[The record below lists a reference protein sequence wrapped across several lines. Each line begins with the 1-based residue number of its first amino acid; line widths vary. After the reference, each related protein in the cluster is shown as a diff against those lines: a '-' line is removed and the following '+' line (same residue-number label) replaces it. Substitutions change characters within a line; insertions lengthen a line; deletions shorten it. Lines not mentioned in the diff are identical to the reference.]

1 MHIYREIYNKE
12 LAYTSMEAD
21 GPQARDPGEP
31 MVQVQ
36 CKGNLLEGF
45 FIPADADLFVLFK
58 HSADWM
64 RPPTL
69 WRTLCLLKVP

>member
-36 CKGNLLEGF
+36 CKGNLL
-45 FIPADADLFVLFK
+45 
-58 HSADWM
+58 
-64 RPPTL
+64 
-69 WRTLCLLKVP
+69 